1 MIILRHLEVYGIATE
16 MNNNNS
22 TSFKFK
28 TNIGRLENNGTK
40 NVKIRAPLKFLG

>member
-1 MIILRHLEVYGIATE
+1 MIIIRHLEVYGIATE

-22 TSFKFK
+22 ASFKFK

-40 NVKIRAPLKFLG
+40 NVKIRAPLKFLS